1 MPPLIVAVA
10 LDLGTTTIKAG
21 LLSQDGLLSGIVA
34 RPAPKITADGGR
46 FESDAGAYAAIA
58 DGVLSEC
65 LAQTDARPRHGGAQP
80 SGAGAG
86 ASHFLDKTTS
96 HSTRLQ
102 KTAAKSLVIPQTAD
116 FVGNV
121 SEVRP
126 RRGGAEPSGAGAGAL
141 HFLPQAADFVGNVS
155 EVHLPLG
162 LCSQRSSF
170 LIWDRASGKPV
181 TPLISWQDD
190 RGAESCTTLRD
201 REFTI
206 RELAGLPLTPYYL
219 APKLRVLLQKNPSWR
234 ERLLSGEWLLGTL
247 DTFLIWRWTGGKQ
260 YLIDVSMAARTLLM
274 DIHTQQWSPALCEL
288 FGIPLQILPQIKPS
302 SGLGLQIEDGLILQA
317 SVGDQSAAL
326 VASIAS
332 GQPEALVNLGTGGF
346 VVCYLPQ
353 GRSAPDGYLQ
363 TLVWQ
368 DSARQLHLAV
378 EGTLN
383 SIAAALAPY
392 PVGECHVEELACDDI
407 FCLAEPSGLGA
418 PYFRSDLGLT
428 FSEPVEHLP
437 AQRIALLLLE
447 GIIFRVAQILEDF
460 EREFGI
466 ERVYLSGGLSSLQC
480 LQQGIAQ
487 CVPFASYRLLQ
498 TDASLIGAAQL
509 AADLEISDMRQA
521 EQIKVIHR
529 LPQLQEKYLRW
540 KSWLDGL

>member
-21 LLSQDGLLSGIVA
+21 LLSQDGSLSGIVA

-46 FESDAGAYAAIA
+46 YESDAGAYAGIA
-58 DGVLSEC
+58 DAVLSEC
-65 LAQTDARPRHGGAQP
+65 LAQTEARPRRGGAEP

-86 ASHFLDKTTS
+86 ALHFLDKTTS

-121 SEVRP
+121 SEVHP
-126 RRGGAEPSGAGAGAL
+126 
-141 HFLPQAADFVGNVS
+141 
-155 EVHLPLG
+155 PLG

-190 RGAESCTTLRD
+190 RGAESCTALRD
-201 REFTI
+201 REDTI

-326 VASIAS
+326 VASIAT

-383 SIAAALAPY
+383 SIAAALGPY